1 MSYIYKTKGTCST
14 QIELDLDGDV
24 VHNVKFTGG
33 CNGNLKAIP
42 KLVEGLTV
50 AQVEEKIGGIKC
62 GFKNTSCGDQL
73 AKACR
78 DLKPPYGQIAYE
90 FYCCDRTACEIA
102 EQKGIKLKTVQTQ
115 VLRARKMLQK
125 KLGPKIVR
133 P

>member
-14 QIELDLDGDV
+14 QIELELEGDV

-33 CNGNLKAIP
+33 CNGNLQAIP

-73 AKACR
+73 SKACR
-78 DLKPPYGQIAYE
+78 EAYE
-90 FYCCDRTACEIA
+90 A
-102 EQKGIKLKTVQTQ
+102 QKSN
-115 VLRARKMLQK
+115 
-125 KLGPKIVR
+125 
-133 P
+133 